1 MARYIDADIVHQ
13 EIEKLQV
20 NLESNNDTIWKKN
33 KPIYKGLCYARGII
47 NKIPTADVVPRSEVV
62 VASVISEIS
71 KMLKSSYNRKHA
83 FVNDEFLRGRD
94 GAYQEFID
102 ILTEI
107 SRKNAEGE
115 K

>member
-1 MARYIDADIVHQ
+1 VDIVHQ

-47 NKIPTADVVPRSEVV
+47 NEIPTADVVPRSEIEKMFDEIEDC
-62 VASVISEIS
+62 VIGIIEPSFQE
-71 KMLKSSYNRKHA
+71 LKKKY
-83 FVNDEFLRGRD
+83 
-94 GAYQEFID
+94 
-102 ILTEI
+102 T
-107 SRKNAEGE
+107 EGE